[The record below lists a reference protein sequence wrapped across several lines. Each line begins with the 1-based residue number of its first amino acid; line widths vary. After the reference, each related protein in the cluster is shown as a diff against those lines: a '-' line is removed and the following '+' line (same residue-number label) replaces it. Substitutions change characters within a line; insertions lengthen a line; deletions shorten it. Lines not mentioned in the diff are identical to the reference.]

1 MSDGIGGHVA
11 EDTSLHFGSY
21 KVYVYPESK
30 IGKVEMVVT
39 DDDAKVTE
47 KTQYTLYGTFKIA
60 DYTEEDVVVAN
71 KEGLADFAYGPED
84 GNRVYFEA
92 DNILYEMEIPATNQA
107 VKNAKHIFD
116 AVAGAW

>member
-1 MSDGIGGHVA
+1 
-11 EDTSLHFGSY
+11 
-21 KVYVYPESK
+21 
-30 IGKVEMVVT
+30 MVVT

-84 GNRVYFEA
+84 GNRVYFFRNRVKEKYTVYFEA